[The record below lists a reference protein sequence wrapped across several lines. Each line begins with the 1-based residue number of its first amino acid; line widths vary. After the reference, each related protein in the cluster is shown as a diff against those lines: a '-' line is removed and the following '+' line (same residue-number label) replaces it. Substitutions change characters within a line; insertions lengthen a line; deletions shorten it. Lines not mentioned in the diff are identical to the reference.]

1 MEETANQTIQGFLHK
16 KSFFHKNSGS
26 VFPPRVETIQKKKKK
41 EKEKTL
47 LPFKNMFFESVE
59 IYKKVPPRE
68 VLVVQVTRKVCT

>member
-41 EKEKTL
+41 KKKKLSCPSKICSSKVSKSTKKYLPEK
-47 LPFKNMFFESVE
+47 F
-59 IYKKVPPRE
+59 
-68 VLVVQVTRKVCT
+68 

>member
-26 VFPPRVETIQKKKKK
+26 VFQPRVETIQKKKQKK
-41 EKEKTL
+41 QTL